1 MTKWTILQ
9 IHRLFVVQACNLTVD
24 KPQHS
29 SNMKLTQTLA
39 IVILSAGTTL
49 ATIWGYDK
57 ITKSDSTY
65 FYQQTKSIDSG
76 KAPANYAGFNGAN
89 SGNAFV
95 DFTPAA
101 SAAIPAT
108 VHIKTTINRTASN
121 NLPKKSPF
129 GDMFDLDD
137 LFGDRARSLP
147 QMASGS
153 GAIIS
158 DDGYIVTNNHVIDG
172 ADDIT
177 VTLSNR
183 RSFKAKLISADP
195 SSDLALLKIEAKG
208 LPFMLYGNSD
218 EVKVGQ
224 WVLALGYPLN
234 LEATVTAGIVSAKG
248 RTLEINSR
256 QSKTPVES
264 FLQTDAAVNPGN
276 SGGPLVN
283 TDGKLIGINSAI
295 ASPTGSYAG
304 YSFTIPVN
312 IVKKIIADMMKFGTV
327 QRAYLGI
334 QYLPEN
340 LSEEQKKEQ
349 KIPDYEGGVYVKDV
363 LKDGAAFGSGIKSG
377 DVITG
382 INDISITSG
391 AEMVGQIATYRP
403 GDKIFINYKREGRDF
418 RIPVTLRNSTGTMEV
433 VKTSVL
439 DRLGADLQTLDK
451 DQAKELGVTGGVVI
465 KSIGQRGLLSKVR
478 VQDGFVILKANN
490 DKVNTV
496 DDFRKILD
504 KGDNS
509 VKVEGVYPGYEG
521 VYNFVINM
529 DNATK

>member
-1 MTKWTILQ
+1 
-9 IHRLFVVQACNLTVD
+9 
-24 KPQHS
+24 
-29 SNMKLTQTLA
+29 MKFTQTLA
-39 IVILSAGTTL
+39 IVVLSAGTTL

-57 ITKSDSTY
+57 VTKSDSTY
-65 FYQQTKSIDSG
+65 FYQQTKSTDSG
-76 KAPANYAGFNGAN
+76 KAPANYAGFTGAN
-89 SGNAFV
+89 AANAIV
-95 DFTPAA
+95 DFIPAA

-108 VHIKTTINRTASN
+108 VHIKTTTNRTASN
-121 NLPKKSPF
+121 NLPRKSPF
-129 GDMFDLDD
+129 GDMFDLDLDD
-137 LFGDRARSLP
+137 LFGDRSRSLP

-158 DDGYIVTNNHVIDG
+158 EDGYIVTNNHVIDG

-183 RSFKAKLISADP
+183 KSFKAKLVATDP
-195 SSDLALLKIEAKG
+195 SSDLALLKIGAKG

-218 EVKVGQ
+218 EVKIGQ

-283 TDGKLIGINSAI
+283 TEGKLIGINSAI

-349 KIPDYEGGVYVKDV
+349 KIPEYEGGVYVKDV
-363 LKDGAAFGSGIKSG
+363 PKDGAAYGAGIKSG

-382 INDISITSG
+382 INDVPVTSG

-418 RIPVTLRNSTGTMEV
+418 RTPVTLRNSTGTLEV
-433 VKTSVL
+433 VKTSMI
-439 DRLGADLQTLDK
+439 DKLGADLQTIDK
-451 DQAKELGVTGGVVI
+451 DQAKELGVSGGVAI
-465 KSIGQRGLLSKVR
+465 KSIGQKGLMSKVR
-478 VQDGFVILKANN
+478 VQEGFVILKANN
-490 DKVNTV
+490 EKINSV
-496 DDFRKILD
+496 DDFRKVLD
-504 KGDNS
+504 KADGS

-521 VYNFVINM
+521 VYNFVLNL
-529 DNATK
+529 DGASK